1 MLVSGIHLLV
11 DNGSNVVTFKLY
23 ELSNSE
29 STITVTPTETTEY
42 WVDVTT
48 NGVTCRDYVI
58 IDVTAPAAPTGDS
71 EQTFCEAINSC

>member
-1 MLVSGIHLLV
+1 MTHQLTPIVILFANSSTLDVGFWDSPLG
-11 DNGSNVVTFKLY
+11 DNGPNIDTFKLY

-48 NGVTCRDYVI
+48 MT
-58 IDVTAPAAPTGDS
+58 
-71 EQTFCEAINSC
+71 